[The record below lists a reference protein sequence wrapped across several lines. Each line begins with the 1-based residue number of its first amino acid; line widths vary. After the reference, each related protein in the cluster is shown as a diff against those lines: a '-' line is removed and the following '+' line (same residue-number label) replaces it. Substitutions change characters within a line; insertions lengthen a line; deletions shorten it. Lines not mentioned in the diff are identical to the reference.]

1 MPTKK
6 QFTCGIAVLCL
17 GLIFATSKPAASP
30 AGSQPDEPPEMLAPT
45 PPMGWNSWDCYGPTV
60 TEDQVKAQADYMAK
74 NLAQHGWQYV
84 VVDIQW
90 SEPGAGA
97 HGYHPFAKL
106 VMDPYGRLM
115 PATNRF
121 PSAADGKGFKPLADY
136 VHSLGLR
143 LGIHIMRGIPRQAV
157 DQNTPILGTS
167 YHAQDIADKTN
178 LCKWLTDMYG
188 VDTTKPGGQA
198 YYESILSL
206 YAQWGVDYIK
216 ADDMSSPFQGPEI
229 EALHRAISK
238 SGRPIVLS
246 LSPGPAPLEHAK
258 ELAANAQLWR
268 ISDDFWDRWKDL
280 RNEFE
285 LCKAWAPYSGRGY
298 WPDADMLPLGTIG
311 LKAEVGNP
319 RQTNFTRDE
328 QITLMTLWSI
338 FRSPLMMGGDLPSLD
353 AFTLSLLTN
362 DEVLAVNQKSS
373 GGHELFRR
381 GDQIAWVAD
390 VPGMRDKYV
399 ALFNVGEQPAQVEVL
414 WKEAGLD
421 KGCRVRDLWQQKDLG
436 NLEDKLS
443 MTVSPHGA
451 RLFRVSP
458 RP

>member
-1 MPTKK
+1 MPTKR

-17 GLIFATSKPAASP
+17 GLILATSKPAASP
-30 AGSQPDEPPEMLAPT
+30 AGSQPDEPPGMLAPT

-60 TEDQVKAQADYMAK
+60 TGEQVKAQADYMAK

-178 LCKWLTDMYG
+178 LCKWLTDMDG

-198 YYESILSL
+198 YYDSIVSL

-216 ADDMSSPFQGPEI
+216 ADDMSSPF
-229 EALHRAISK
+229 
-238 SGRPIVLS
+238 
-246 LSPGPAPLEHAK
+246 
-258 ELAANAQLWR
+258 
-268 ISDDFWDRWKDL
+268 
-280 RNEFE
+280 
-285 LCKAWAPYSGRGY
+285 
-298 WPDADMLPLGTIG
+298 
-311 LKAEVGNP
+311 
-319 RQTNFTRDE
+319 
-328 QITLMTLWSI
+328 
-338 FRSPLMMGGDLPSLD
+338 
-353 AFTLSLLTN
+353 
-362 DEVLAVNQKSS
+362 
-373 GGHELFRR
+373 
-381 GDQIAWVAD
+381 
-390 VPGMRDKYV
+390 
-399 ALFNVGEQPAQVEVL
+399 
-414 WKEAGLD
+414 
-421 KGCRVRDLWQQKDLG
+421 
-436 NLEDKLS
+436 
-443 MTVSPHGA
+443 
-451 RLFRVSP
+451 
-458 RP
+458 

>member
-1 MPTKK
+1 MATRKH
-6 QFTCGIAVLCL
+6 FLWGIALLCL
-17 GLIFATSKPAASP
+17 GLIIASSVTAAGPVGAQPA
-30 AGSQPDEPPEMLAPT
+30 QPSMTLAPT

-60 TEDQVKAQADYMAK
+60 TEGQVKAQADFMAK
-74 NLAQHGWQYV
+74 HLAQHGWQYI

-90 SEPGAGA
+90 YEPTSGA
-97 HGYHPFAKL
+97 HGYHPLAKL

-115 PATNRF
+115 PAPNRF

-143 LGIHIMRGIPRQAV
+143 FGIHIMRGIPRQAV
-157 DQNTPILGTS
+157 DQDTPILGTY

-198 YYESILSL
+198 YYDSILSL

-229 EALHRAISK
+229 KALHRAIVN

-246 LSPGPAPLEHAK
+246 LSPGPAPLDREK

-268 ISDDFWDRWKDL
+268 ISGDFWDRWRDL
-280 RNEFE
+280 RNQFD
-285 LCKAWAPYSGRGY
+285 LCKIWAAYSGPGH
-298 WPDADMLPLGTIG
+298 WPDADMLPLGRIG
-311 LKAEVGNP
+311 IKAEVGNP

-328 QITLMTLWSI
+328 QFTLMTLWSI

-353 AFTLSLLTN
+353 AFALSLLTN

-373 GGHELFRR
+373 GGRELFRR
-381 GDQIAWVAD
+381 GDQIAWAAD
-390 VPGMRDKYV
+390 IPGTRDRYI
-399 ALFNVGEQPAQVEVL
+399 ALFNLGEQPAQVQVL
-414 WKEAGLD
+414 WKEIGLD
-421 KGCRVRDLWQQKDLG
+421 KTCAVRDLWQQRNLG
-436 NLEDKLS
+436 NLEDKPS
-443 MTVSPHGA
+443 MTVNPHGA